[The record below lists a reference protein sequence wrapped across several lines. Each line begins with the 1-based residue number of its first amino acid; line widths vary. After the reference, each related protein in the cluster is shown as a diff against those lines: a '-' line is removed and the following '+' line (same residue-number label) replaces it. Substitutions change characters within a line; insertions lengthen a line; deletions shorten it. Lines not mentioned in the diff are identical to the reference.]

1 MAKKSV
7 YLHEQ
12 WFLFER
18 QGNKQFPSQTK
29 VVPFGSDS
37 VKFEGNKCQM
47 SLNVNDADAFGSTG

>member
-12 WFLFER
+12 WFLFES

-29 VVPFGSDS
+29 VVRLGSDS

-47 SLNVNDADAFGSTG
+47 SVNVNDADAFGSTG